1 MSVVQDSSGEHP
13 TVCFSSISVRP
24 GCSAGLHE
32 QRNLQPV
39 PGRRLNH
46 LLCNSLTSVELHQD
60 LLLLAQAALGAQH
73 LSFITNLLPPKRFY

>member
-13 TVCFSSISVRP
+13 TVCFSSIAARLAW
-24 GCSAGLHE
+24 SAGLHE

-46 LLCNSLTSVELHQD
+46 LLCNSLTSVELY
-60 LLLLAQAALGAQH
+60 LLAQAALGAQH